1 MSAGATTHR
10 VVKLA
15 GVGSIGVEEVPVPA
29 PGEGEV
35 LVRLRRSLIS
45 RGSEIGRRYLAE
57 EALDHRIMG
66 YSAAGE
72 IAALGAGAEGFDLD
86 QPVVAVAPHAG
97 HVVADP
103 RPGDGSWVMPLADG
117 LSFDHATF
125 HPLLTSALMWAEN
138 AAIRPGETVAI
149 LGQGLVGLLMLQTV
163 RAFAPRSVI
172 AVEALPRRCALAAE
186 LGADTVLSAAEG
198 DPVERVMALTGGR
211 SADVVLD
218 CVGGTAGIRS
228 FEQAMAM
235 SRDGGRVM
243 LIALYQGAP
252 LPLDAGRLQRRTLL
266 GGFCHDQSRRPFAER
281 AMTLLAGGEIRVE
294 PLITHH
300 FPGTEA
306 KAAFDLLYERP
317 GEAVGVMLDWA

>member
-1 MSAGATTHR
+1 MSATGTTHR

-15 GVGSIGVEEVPVPA
+15 GVGNIGLEEIPIPE
-29 PGEGEV
+29 PGEGEI
-35 LVRLRRSLIS
+35 LVRLHRSLIS

-72 IAALGAGAEGFDLD
+72 IAALGPGAVGFAIG

-97 HVVADP
+97 YVVADP
-103 RPGDGSWVMPLADG
+103 RPGDGSWVLPLAAG
-117 LSFDHATF
+117 VSFDHATF

-138 AAIRPGETVAI
+138 AVIQTGETVAI

-163 RAFAPRSVI
+163 RQYSPGQVI
-172 AVEALPRRCALAAE
+172 AVDALPRRCALAAT
-186 LGADTVLSAAEG
+186 LGANVVVNAAEE
-198 DPVERVMALTGGR
+198 DPVERIAALTGGR
-211 SADVVLD
+211 GVDLVLD
-218 CVGGTAGIRS
+218 CVGGAAGRRS

-235 SRDGGRVM
+235 SRDGGRIM

-252 LPLDAGRLQRRTLL
+252 LALDTGRLQRRTLH
-266 GGFCHDQSRRPFAER
+266 GGFWRDQSRRPFAER
-281 AMTLLAGGEIRVE
+281 AMALLASGEISIE

-300 FPGTEA
+300 FSGIEA
-306 KAAFDLLYERP
+306 RAAFDLLYERA
-317 GEAVGVMLDWA
+317 GEAVGVILDWA